1 MTNLNE
7 QLQTAAELIKNAS
20 NIVVLTG
27 AGISTPSGIPDFRSP
42 GSGLWNQVNSMEVAS
57 IITFRQYPEHFYEWV
72 RPLAMK
78 ILTAQPNPAH
88 LALAKL
94 EAAGKLNSII
104 TQNIDGLHQAANN
117 QRVLEVHGHLR
128 EMTCIRCYSIK
139 KSGPVLEQFLANGS
153 VPRCEC
159 GGVLKPN
166 VILFGEQ
173 LPVKTLH
180 NAKTAAAKADLMIV
194 VGSSLEVMP
203 VADMPQQAV
212 DRGSKLIIINYQ
224 QTYMDS
230 QADVVIHHEVT
241 EVLPQIVELVTGE

>member
-1 MTNLNE
+1 MTNLNK
-7 QLQTAAELIKNAS
+7 QIKTAAELIKNAS
-20 NIVVLTG
+20 NIVILTG

-72 RPLAMK
+72 RPLAIK
-78 ILTAQPNPAH
+78 ILTAKPNPAH

-94 EAAGKLNSII
+94 EAAGKLGSII
-104 TQNIDGLHQAANN
+104 TQNIDGLHQAANSQN
-117 QRVLEVHGHLR
+117 VLEVHGHLR

-139 KSGPVLEQFLANGS
+139 KSEVVLEQFLASGS

-180 NAKTAAAKADLMIV
+180 NAKTAAAEADLMIV

-230 QADVVIHHEVT
+230 QADVVIHHDVT
-241 EVLPQIVELVTGE
+241 EALPRIVELVVGE